1 MKKSHFLGQIPN
13 FYRKL
18 VFWGEMEYLSD
29 GWMKMESFFLCQE
42 HFWNH
47 GMLTDFKNPDT
58 KKTDFHCNYYYHL
71 PPNTSQQRLSPSLG
85 NERKLSATNGVDHSI
100 FAATGLHHEF
110 GITRLS
116 NTFIREYGHLQA
128 THFYKRLQ
136 EWYRPL
142 PSKGRS
148 QKKTGKCGNF
158 DKKKIL
164 EVYPNLTS
172 FVIWPRRF
180 RHAKF
185 IFRC

>member
-1 MKKSHFLGQIPN
+1 MDIDFLYYRGIVSLHLISIRSPISKKQWENGQRFCWKIVKWDCFDAVADLHQRIGRNDRTELLG
-13 FYRKL
+13 L
-18 VFWGEMEYLSD
+18 LALL
-29 GWMKMESFFLCQE
+29 KMESFFLCQE

-47 GMLTDFKNPDT
+47 GMLTYFKNPDT

-142 PSKGRS
+142 PSKGS
-148 QKKTGKCGNF
+148 
-158 DKKKIL
+158 L
-164 EVYPNLTS
+164 
-172 FVIWPRRF
+172 
-180 RHAKF
+180 H
-185 IFRC
+185 